1 MCLGRRDVESELS
14 GSRKKAEPRGHPEKR
29 NREMAGDGQGRK
41 DGETELWD
49 TREIDI
55 ESEDP
60 WFTRRR

>member
-1 MCLGRRDVESELS
+1 MS
-14 GSRKKAEPRGHPEKR
+14 GSRKKAEPRGHPEKQ